1 MDPIADFLT
10 RIRNANMKKKEKV
23 DIPFSKIKT
32 EIARI
37 LKEEGYIANFKAV
50 HNETK
55 GGVVRTKGG
64 VVRVF
69 LKYTPENECVIQGLK
84 RVSKPGSRVYSAYD
98 NIPKVRGAF
107 GISILST
114 SKGLMTDAQAKAA
127 KIGGE
132 ILCQV
137 W

>member
-10 RIRNANMKKKEKV
+10 RIRNASMKGKERV

-32 EIARI
+32 EIARVM
-37 LKEEGYIANFKAV
+37 KEEGYIANYKAI

-55 GGVVRTKGG
+55 GGF
-64 VVRVF
+64 VRVF
-69 LKYTPENECVIQGLK
+69 LKYSDGNNSVIQGIK
-84 RVSKPGSRVYSAYD
+84 RVSRPGKRVYSSYAEV
-98 NIPKVRGAF
+98 PAVRGAF
-107 GISILST
+107 GTSILST
-114 SKGLMTDAQAKAA
+114 SKGIMTDSSAKEQ

-132 ILCQV
+132 VLCQI

>member
-10 RIRNANMKKKEKV
+10 RIRNANMKKKERV

-32 EIARI
+32 EIARV
-37 LKEEGYIANFKAV
+37 LKEEGYISNYKAI

-55 GGVVRTKGG
+55 GGF
-64 VVRVF
+64 VRVF
-69 LKYTPENECVIQGLK
+69 LKYTDKNTSVIQGLK
-84 RVSKPGSRVYSAYD
+84 RVSRPGKRVYSSYE
-98 NIPKVRGAF
+98 NIPTVRGAF
-107 GISILST
+107 GTSVLST
-114 SKGLMTDAQAKAA
+114 SKGIMTDEKAKTE

-132 ILCQV
+132 VLCQI

>member
-10 RIRNANMKKKEKV
+10 RIRNANMKKKERV

-32 EIARI
+32 EIARV
-37 LKEEGYIANFKAV
+37 LKEEGYIANYKAV

-55 GGVVRTKGG
+55 GGFVRI
-64 VVRVF
+64 F
-69 LKYTPENECVIQGLK
+69 LKYTDNHGVIQGLK
-84 RVSKPGSRVYSAYD
+84 RVSRPGRRVYSSYND
-98 NIPKVRGAF
+98 IPAVRGAF
-107 GISILST
+107 GASILST
-114 SKGLMTDAQAKAA
+114 SKGIMTDAQAKEH

-132 ILCQV
+132 VLCQI

>member
-32 EIARI
+32 EIARV
-37 LKEEGYIANFKAV
+37 LKEEGYISNFKNV

-55 GGVVRTKGG
+55 GGVI
-64 VVRVF
+64 RVF
-69 LKYTPENECVIQGLK
+69 LKYTPENESVITGLK
-84 RVSKPGSRVYSAYD
+84 RVSKPGKRVYSSYED
-98 NIPKVRGAF
+98 VPKVRGAF
-107 GISILST
+107 GVTILST
-114 SKGLMTDAQAKAA
+114 SKGIMTDAKAKAD
-127 KIGGE
+127 KVGGE
-132 ILCQV
+132 LICQV

>member
-10 RIRNANMKKKEKV
+10 RIRNANMKKKERV

-32 EIARI
+32 EIARV
-37 LKEEGYIANFKAV
+37 LKEEGYIANYKAI

-55 GGVVRTKGG
+55 GGF
-64 VVRVF
+64 VRVF
-69 LKYTPENECVIQGLK
+69 LKYTDKNTSVIQGLK
-84 RVSKPGSRVYSAYD
+84 RVSRPGKRVYSSYE
-98 NIPKVRGAF
+98 NIPTVRGAF
-107 GISILST
+107 GTSVLST
-114 SKGLMTDAQAKAA
+114 SKGIMTDEKAKTE

-132 ILCQV
+132 VLCQI